1 MTISSKGRSYALAV
15 GGGIASLAVGI
26 ALAAPRAEIGGWMLV
41 FTDAFTLAGVVM
53 LSVAL
58 LIWVARCGFFD
69 LFVYGS
75 RRLLG
80 LIIPPLGIFRESY
93 YDYKARRTSCFRLP
107 VLPSLLVGSAFFAV
121 SLALTLI
128 ISA

>member
-1 MTISSKGRSYALAV
+1 MTVSSRGRSYALAL
-15 GGGIASLAVGI
+15 GGGIAALAIGI
-26 ALAAPRAEIGGWMLV
+26 ALAAPRAELGGWMLV
-41 FTDAFTLAGVVM
+41 FADAFTLAGVLM

-58 LIWVARCGFFD
+58 LILVARCGFFD

-93 YDYKARRTSCFRLP
+93 YGYKARRPSRRSVPMLP
-107 VLPSLLVGSAFFAV
+107 TLLVGSVFFAV
-121 SLALTLI
+121 ALTLTLI